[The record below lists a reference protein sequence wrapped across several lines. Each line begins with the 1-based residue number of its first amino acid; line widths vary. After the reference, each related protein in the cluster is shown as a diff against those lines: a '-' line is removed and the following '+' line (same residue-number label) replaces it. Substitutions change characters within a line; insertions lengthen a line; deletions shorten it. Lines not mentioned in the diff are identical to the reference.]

1 MLLMVLH
8 CIELSFQLIVKIESF
23 AQGGQAGVAL
33 KLDLAVRLYAES
45 YMWMDIAETLYQARW

>member
-23 AQGGQAGVAL
+23 AQGGQAGAAL
-33 KLDLAVRLYAES
+33 KPGLAVRLYAES
-45 YMWMDIAETLYQARW
+45 